1 MGDDDDGDI
10 SFAAP
15 SARRRP
21 GGSMPVTHL
30 TTDGAGNVDRRRTNG
45 DHRSPM
51 TMLEQM
57 PALVVLE
64 RFPVPVL
71 AVAESGA
78 ILFANSA
85 FADMLGHSADAL
97 RTMSFADIFSTLPAG
112 ESATSLVREH
122 AGLIVDLLDGE
133 GSVVRAQMSR
143 SALLRGD
150 DPVALATFQ
159 DFTERLWVE
168 EL

>member
-1 MGDDDDGDI
+1 MD
-10 SFAAP
+10 
-15 SARRRP
+15 
-21 GGSMPVTHL
+21 L
-30 TTDGAGNVDRRRTNG
+30 
-45 DHRSPM
+45 
-51 TMLEQM
+51 LQQM

-71 AVAESGA
+71 AISEDGS

-85 FADMLGHSADAL
+85 FAEMVGHSADSVKQL
-97 RTMSFADIFSTLPAG
+97 KFADVFHSLPVD
-112 ESATSLVREH
+112 ESVISAVRAHADLV
-122 AGLIVDLLDGE
+122 VDLVHRDN
-133 GSVVRAQMSR
+133 SIVRARMSK

-159 DFTERLWVE
+159 DLTERLWVD